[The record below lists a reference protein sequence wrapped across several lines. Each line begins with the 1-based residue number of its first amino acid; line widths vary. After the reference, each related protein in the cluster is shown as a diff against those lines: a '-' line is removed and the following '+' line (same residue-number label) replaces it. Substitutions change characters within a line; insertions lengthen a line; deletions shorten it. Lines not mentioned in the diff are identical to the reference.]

1 MIRAHLLKSSLGFSI
16 LEIVVA
22 VGIVATAL
30 VFILGTLALGVR
42 VLRVQAETRE
52 AVFVA
57 EEGAEATR
65 FLRDADWTSYIA
77 ALTPGAVYYA
87 VRSGQTWV
95 MQTANPG
102 PIQNRYTR
110 TIVLARVY
118 RDANGAIAS
127 SGTEDQNARSFI
139 VTVTWSGTF
148 GSHTV
153 SVPGYVMNILGD
165 T

>member
-1 MIRAHLLKSSLGFSI
+1 MMRAYSLKFSSGFSL

-30 VFILGTLALGVR
+30 VFIMGALALGVR

-52 AVFVA
+52 AIFLA

-65 FLRDADWTSYIA
+65 FLRDADWTSYVA
-77 ALTPGAVYYA
+77 TLTPGVTYYA

-102 PIQNRYTR
+102 FIQNRYTR

-118 RDANGAIAS
+118 RDANGAIAP
-127 SGTEDQNARSFI
+127 SGNEDQNARSFI
-139 VTVTWSGTF
+139 VAVTWSGTF

>member
-1 MIRAHLLKSSLGFSI
+1 MTRIHFFKSSSGFSL
-16 LEIVVA
+16 LEVVVA

-30 VFILGTLALGVR
+30 VFILGALALGVR
-42 VLRVQAETRE
+42 VLRAQAETRE

-65 FLRDADWTSYIA
+65 FLRDADWTAHIVT
-77 ALTPGAVYYA
+77 LTPGTTYYA
-87 VRSGQTWV
+87 VRSGQTWI

-102 PIQNRYTR
+102 PLQNRYTR
-110 TIVLARVY
+110 TIVLTRVY
-118 RDANGAIAS
+118 RDANGAIAP